1 MGILSG
7 LTVIEMCEVY
17 QGPLAGQTLGDFGA
31 RVIKIERGANGDP
44 LRGADAHARERGL
57 MSCYFA
63 AANRNKESV
72 SLDLKNPEG
81 LQALLALVR
90 QADILIHNYR
100 PGVMEKLGL
109 GYEALAR
116 INPRLI
122 YAAASGYGQSGP
134 MAAMAG
140 QDIVIQSLSGI
151 AANGLQPRGEPR
163 FVNAPLTDYT
173 SGMLLVQGIL
183 LALLERERSGTGQ
196 QVTISLLDTAVSM
209 QSLEAASAL
218 NYDYETR
225 WFDRALNFVV
235 QARDG
240 WLTVLGFFRDN
251 PLQIICQ
258 VLELPDLSVE
268 MGLPNADVQMAAR
281 DAIVERL
288 APAFR
293 RFAVEDVVARLQAKG
308 VLAAPILGL
317 EATLTLPQVAHN
329 GMVRSVAA
337 GNQPAMRVVDHPL
350 RLSRTPHD
358 VRAGPPQLGEHTE
371 AVLSSLGL
379 DAQQIAAAS
388 GRS

>member
-1 MGILSG
+1 
-7 LTVIEMCEVY
+7 
-17 QGPLAGQTLGDFGA
+17 
-31 RVIKIERGANGDP
+31 
-44 LRGADAHARERGL
+44 
-57 MSCYFA
+57 
-63 AANRNKESV
+63 
-72 SLDLKNPEG
+72 
-81 LQALLALVR
+81 
-90 QADILIHNYR
+90 
-100 PGVMEKLGL
+100 
-109 GYEALAR
+109 
-116 INPRLI
+116 
-122 YAAASGYGQSGP
+122 
-134 MAAMAG
+134 
-140 QDIVIQSLSGI
+140 
-151 AANGLQPRGEPR
+151 
-163 FVNAPLTDYT
+163 
-173 SGMLLVQGIL
+173 
-183 LALLERERSGTGQ
+183 
-196 QVTISLLDTAVSM
+196 
-209 QSLEAASAL
+209 

-337 GNQPAMRVVDHPL
+337 
-350 RLSRTPHD
+350 
-358 VRAGPPQLGEHTE
+358 
-371 AVLSSLGL
+371 
-379 DAQQIAAAS
+379 
-388 GRS
+388 